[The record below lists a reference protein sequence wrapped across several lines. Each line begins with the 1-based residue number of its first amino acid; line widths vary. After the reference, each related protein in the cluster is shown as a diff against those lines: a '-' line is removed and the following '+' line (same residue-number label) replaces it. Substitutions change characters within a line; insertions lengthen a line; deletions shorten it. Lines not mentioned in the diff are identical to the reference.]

1 MTSPLSVLRPALEVL
16 ARNMDILPATGQAI
30 EDLVHPD
37 QDEVEDEIFNAD
49 ALRPD
54 TLIEGPSR
62 DTYRA
67 TPPLS
72 RIERHFFRYF
82 LDGSRRSHFIGTALE
97 RERSTPV
104 QLAQIGAA
112 IVRRL
117 DDGTVRTQKCERKL
131 MLLVAKDQIS
141 DAAWQQLKAQESTA
155 LRVENISAEDE
166 LTGPPRDREDL
177 RNRASAKASWFMHRL
192 EVDYANALAHTDE
205 DDWLII
211 DGSINFTI
219 PITRANTIGVAK
231 SFSKR
236 PVFTIGRGARAERVP
251 LYSLLTGLPT
261 AHRTC
266 AFAASN
272 GQLGFWYLR
281 LREQGEV
288 EYPLMGVI
296 KVEIRNPS
304 GEAIPSEKIDLI
316 SRALVAERHVT
327 CHGSDQ
333 RWHVHL
339 YPIYLAEQLIK
350 TQFLSQEIIRSA
362 IRWPTSMETNMRR
375 QTP

>member
-1 MTSPLSVLRPALEVL
+1 MANPLSGLRPALEVL
-16 ARNMDILPATGQAI
+16 AHNMDILPATGQAI
-30 EDLVHPD
+30 EDLAHPD
-37 QDEVEDEIFNAD
+37 QEEVEDEILNAD

-54 TLIEGPSR
+54 TLIETPSR
-62 DTYRA
+62 EIYRA
-67 TPPLS
+67 TPPLP
-72 RIERHFFRYF
+72 RTERHFFRYF

-97 RERSTPV
+97 HERSTPI

-112 IVRRL
+112 IIRRL
-117 DDGTVRTQKCERKL
+117 DDGSVRTEKCDRRL
-131 MLLVAKDQIS
+131 LLLVAKDQIS
-141 DAAWQQLKAQESTA
+141 DAAWQQLKAQESEA
-155 LRVENISAEDE
+155 LRVENIGDEDE

-192 EVDYANALAHTDE
+192 EVDYANALAPGDE

-211 DGSINFTI
+211 DGSINFTL

-236 PVFTIGRGARAERVP
+236 PVFTIGRGPRAKRIP
-251 LYSLLTGLPT
+251 LYNLLAELPT
-261 AHRTC
+261 AYRTC
-266 AFAASN
+266 AFAGSG

-296 KVEIRNPS
+296 KVEIRNPG
-304 GEAIPSEKIDLI
+304 GEALPTEKIDLI

-327 CHGSDQ
+327 CYGCDR

-339 YPIYLAEQLIK
+339 YPVYLAEQLVK
-350 TQFLSQEIIRSA
+350 NGFVSQEIIRGA
-362 IRWPTSMETNMRR
+362 IRWPTSTQMNTRR
-375 QTP
+375 